1 MPVETWLIFL
11 LGFMILGSLVALE
24 IKDIL
29 SSIIAV
35 GVVGL
40 AASIAYLFLQAPDL
54 AIVQVPFEIFALII
68 LVRAFISKGFH
79 ALEPAKS
86 GRWILGFTLVG
97 LASILALSVKVFRLL
112 PPFGQPLMDVSR
124 YYLDHAAADTGAAN
138 FVASVILDYRA
149 YDTLGEVTVLLT
161 AILGTLI
168 VLRGRARNKKAA
180 MDVALTTPV
189 AEGDPPKAGEPSGQV
204 PGGAGGRR
212 AISFAKAKSGLPR
225 NREKIHKKGGDR

>member
-68 LVRAFISKGFH
+68 LVRAFVSKGFH

-86 GRWILGFTLVG
+86 GRWIIGFTLVG
-97 LASILALSVKVFRLL
+97 LTSILALSVKVFRLL

-168 VLRGRARNKKAA
+168 VLRNR
-180 MDVALTTPV
+180 
-189 AEGDPPKAGEPSGQV
+189 
-204 PGGAGGRR
+204 AGG
-212 AISFAKAKSGLPR
+212 
-225 NREKIHKKGGDR
+225 KKGGGR